1 MLNAKEQLLDVIKTL
16 PDDATWNDALYMVYL
31 LSEVK
36 QGEEDIQ
43 NGRVMTIEEAIERMK
58 EEHEEFNF
66 EKSFWS
72 H

>member
-31 LSEVK
+31 LSEIK

-58 EEHEEFNF
+58 DEHEDFNF
-66 EKSFWS
+66 EKSFWN

>member
-1 MLNAKEQLLDVIKTL
+1 MLNVKEQLLDVIKTL

-58 EEHEEFNF
+58 EDHEDFNF